1 MQFDLMTII
10 ITSLATYRVARLVV
24 LPEEGPFGL
33 MRKFRGIADPDQK
46 TWVGRG
52 LDCSWCVSFW
62 IAPLAL
68 YAVRYDMGALLVGGL
83 AVSALV
89 GLAVQCGGILLNAVE
104 RLLTRP
110 RR

>member
-1 MQFDLMTII
+1 MTIVI
-10 ITSLATYRVARLVV
+10 CALATYRVTRLVTI
-24 LPEEGPFGL
+24 EDGPFAL
-33 MRKFRGIADPDQK
+33 MRRLRGVADPDQK
-46 TWVGRG
+46 TWIGRG
-52 LDCSWCVSFW
+52 LACPWCVSFW

-68 YAVRYDMGALLVGGL
+68 LAVRYDAGALLVGGL

-89 GLAVQCGGILLNAVE
+89 GLAVQCGGILLNAIE